1 MASNATT
8 WNELPEQRPT
18 AGSAALAARLAPVV
32 KWVSIA
38 VIVIALILLMR
49 LLPVNKGIDRLKEWV
64 ETIGVWGPVIF
75 ALVYIG
81 ATVLFIPGSAITLA
95 VGATFGLAWGFVTVS
110 AGSTIGAALAFLIA
124 RYLARARV
132 QELAGKNPKF
142 KALDKAI
149 GDGGWKIIALLRLSP
164 AFPFNLSNYLFGL
177 TAIRFWPYVL
187 TSWLAMMPGT
197 LMYVYLGYAAGEGVG
212 AAAGAESG
220 KSLGEWIL
228 LGVGLLATVVVTVY
242 VTRIAA
248 RAVRQHTQIESTSQ
262 ASGASG
268 TDTAPARSESRPAW
282 SWSVTIAAVLAI
294 GVASLTTYAYT
305 NPEVFEGL
313 FGGPPAAELAEAYQQ
328 KPDGPTFDHSTLDA
342 LLEKHVSEHGWVDY
356 DGLKKDAA
364 KLDAYVAALAKAPF
378 AELGRDEKLAL
389 LINAYNACTLRLILD
404 YYPIDSIKKIPDAKR
419 WKHERWNLGGNTWSL
434 NQIEHEQIRPK
445 FKEPRIHFA
454 LVCAAVGCPK
464 LRNEAFTAKRL
475 DEQLEEQ
482 TRYIHGHDRWFRFD
496 GDRNTVYLTKLY
508 DWYGSD
514 FTQVHGSVLK
524 FASRYVPDLKQA
536 LDAGRKPKTRW
547 LDYDWALNSKKNAR

>member
-1 MASNATT
+1 MASKATT
-8 WNELPEQRPT
+8 CNELPEQRPT

-95 VGATFGLAWGFVTVS
+95 VGATFGLAWGFATVS

-142 KALDKAI
+142 KAIDKAI

-262 ASGASG
+262 ASAASG
-268 TDTAPARSESRPAW
+268 TDTAPAQSESRPAW

-364 KLDAYVAALAKAPF
+364 KLDAYVASLAKAPF

-475 DEQLEEQ
+475 DEQLEQQ
-482 TRYIHGHDRWFRFD
+482 TRYTHGHDRWFRFD

-514 FTQVHGSVLK
+514 FTQVHGPVLK
-524 FASRYVPDLKQA
+524 FASRYAPDLKRA

>member
-95 VGATFGLAWGFVTVS
+95 VGATFGLAWGFATVS

-142 KALDKAI
+142 KAIDQAI

-164 AFPFNLSNYLFGL
+164 AIPFNLSNYLFGL

-268 TDTAPARSESRPAW
+268 ADTAPARSESRPAW

-356 DGLKKDAA
+356 DGLKKDAV
-364 KLDAYVAALAKAPF
+364 KLDAYLAALAKAPF

-389 LINAYNACTLRLILD
+389 LINAYNAFTLRLILD

-482 TRYIHGHDRWFRFD
+482 TRYTHGHDRWFRFD

-514 FTQVHGSVLK
+514 FTQVHGPVLK
-524 FASRYVPDLKQA
+524 FASRYAPDLKQA

>member
-95 VGATFGLAWGFVTVS
+95 VGATFGLAWGFATVS

-124 RYLARARV
+124 RHLARARV

-142 KALDKAI
+142 KAIDKAI

-268 TDTAPARSESRPAW
+268 TDTAPAQSESRPAW

-356 DGLKKDAA
+356 DGLKKDAV
-364 KLDAYVAALAKAPF
+364 KLDAYVASLAKAPF

-514 FTQVHGSVLK
+514 FTQVHGPVLK
-524 FASRYVPDLKQA
+524 FASRYAPDLKRA

>member
-95 VGATFGLAWGFVTVS
+95 VGATFGLAWGFATVS

-124 RYLARARV
+124 RHLARARV

-142 KALDKAI
+142 KAIDKAI

-220 KSLGEWIL
+220 KSLGEWLL

-248 RAVRQHTQIESTSQ
+248 RAVRQHTEIESTTQDSPTSD
-262 ASGASG
+262 AN
-268 TDTAPARSESRPAW
+268 TAPAQSESHPAW
-282 SWSVTIAAVLAI
+282 NWSVTVAALLAI
-294 GVASLTTYAYT
+294 GITSLTTYAYA
-305 NPEVFEGL
+305 NREVLERL
-313 FGGPPAAELAEAYQQ
+313 FGGPPSAELAEAYQQ
-328 KPDGPTFDHSTLDA
+328 EPDGPTFDHSTLDA
-342 LLEKHVSEHGWVDY
+342 LLGKHVSEHGWVDY

-364 KLDAYVAALAKAPF
+364 KLDAYLAALAKAPF

-514 FTQVHGSVLK
+514 FKQVHGSVLK